1 MIACAAGAVS
11 HAHAGGALEPA
22 VLLHTSL
29 PPDGGALAELSTRVD
44 VHSDGPGSE
53 TVTVRALTGD
63 LALSWHV
70 PVAPLVAALPGQL
83 GDDGRM
89 VLLAVIDAAP
99 VEGFWARPVDCAE
112 LAAELP
118 LPVADLVEALRG
130 RLIPWLTGDLEEL
143 LHLDAHDR
151 AVEHSP
157 AQTVAN
163 AVLASYRGDLEAEQS
178 AMHLVRALVHA
189 PEDVMVE
196 MGGRLCAALAT
207 AVRLAS
213 SEAVAAVVGRTGP
226 FEGEAL
232 RLLDQ
237 LPAALA
243 ASPPAEQVEV
253 TMEHVVAGQ
262 DRDESVR
269 AAVAVTAGL
278 AREVLGP
285 GVDATTVLQQLG
297 MVDDAGLARLGGAW
311 VTMARAAAGPASGDA
326 AHSDTVVSLL
336 RTEGPAGA
344 QWLRGTAATLGRLAE
359 RSLGR
364 QRGRLA
370 APLEQLDQL
379 LSDPAADPTNADV
392 LACLALARAV
402 RQRGGLGPAVWWT
415 GRPRAAASAVGAAY
429 AEQPPALD
437 DETAADLLL
446 ELLEDDVSPP
456 ELLDALVCATSHLLL
471 MVDPEADPVLRT
483 AQLAQLRQDTATRD
497 RWLLDAVLHG
507 APEHDPVAADLRP
520 LLVGP
525 GPADPDRQAERAGR
539 AGLLGAGLR
548 ILSRLGTELF
558 EETRLSTD
566 DLLSLVLPTSL
577 ETHELFLA
585 DEA

>member
-1 MIACAAGAVS
+1 M
-11 HAHAGGALEPA
+11 
-22 VLLHTSL
+22 LLHTSL
-29 PPDGGALAELSTRVD
+29 PPDSLALAELSTRVD
-44 VHSDGPGSE
+44 VHADGPGSE

-63 LALSWHV
+63 VALSWHV

-89 VLLAVIDAAP
+89 VLLAVIDAGP
-99 VEGFWARPVDCAE
+99 EEGFWARPVDCAD
-112 LAAELP
+112 LVAELP

-130 RLIPWLTGDLEEL
+130 RLIPWLSGDLEEL

-163 AVLASYRGDLEAEQS
+163 AVLAAYRGDLEAEQS
-178 AMHLVRALVHA
+178 TTHLARALVHA
-189 PEDVMVE
+189 PEGVMVE

-213 SEAVAAVVGRTGP
+213 PQAVEAVVARTGP

-243 ASPPAEQVEV
+243 AAQPGEQVEV

-278 AREVLGP
+278 ARAVLGP
-285 GVDATTVLQQLG
+285 EAAGETVLRQLG

-311 VTMARAAAGPASGDA
+311 VRMARAAAGPVRADA
-326 AHSDTVVSLL
+326 EHSDAVVGLL
-336 RTEGPAGA
+336 RAEGPAGA
-344 QWLRGTAATLGRLAE
+344 QWLRGTASVLARLAE
-359 RSLGR
+359 QVLGR
-364 QRGRLA
+364 QRGRVT
-370 APLEQLDQL
+370 APLERVQAL
-379 LSDPAADPTNADV
+379 LADPAADPVTEDV
-392 LACLALARAV
+392 LACLSLARTV
-402 RQRGGLGPAVWWT
+402 RQRGSLGPAVWWT

-429 AEQPPALD
+429 VTLPPGLD
-437 DETAADLLL
+437 DQTAADLLL
-446 ELLEDDVSPP
+446 ELLEEDVSAP
-456 ELLDALVCATSHLLL
+456 ELLDVLVCATSHLLL

-483 AQLAQLRQDTATRD
+483 AQLAQLRQDALPGD

-520 LLVGP
+520 LLGP

-539 AGLLGAGLR
+539 AGVLGAGLR
-548 ILSRLGTELF
+548 VLARLGVEMF
-558 EETRLSTD
+558 EETRLSAQ
-566 DLLSLVLPTSL
+566 DLLGLVLPTSL
-577 ETHELFLA
+577 ETHELFLV

>member
-1 MIACAAGAVS
+1 M
-11 HAHAGGALEPA
+11 
-22 VLLHTSL
+22 LLHTSL
-29 PPDGGALAELSTRVD
+29 PPDAAALAEPGTRVD
-44 VHSDGPGSE
+44 VHADGPDAQ
-53 TVTVRALTGD
+53 TVTVRALTGE
-63 LALSWHV
+63 LALSWQV
-70 PVAPLVAALPGQL
+70 PLAPLVAALPGQL

-89 VLLAVIDAAP
+89 VLLAVVDNDP
-99 VEGFWARPVDCAE
+99 VEGFWARPVDCAD

-130 RLIPWLTGDLEEL
+130 RLIPWLMGDLEEL

-178 AMHLVRALVHA
+178 ATHLVRALVHA
-189 PEDVMVE
+189 PDDVMVE

-213 SEAVAAVVGRTGP
+213 PEAVSSVLARTGP

-232 RLLDQ
+232 RLLEQ
-237 LPAALA
+237 LPTALRAAP
-243 ASPPAEQVEV
+243 ASDHVEV
-253 TMEHVVAGQ
+253 TLEHVVAGE

-285 GVDATTVLQQLG
+285 DLDAAQVLRQLG

-311 VTMARAAAGPASGDA
+311 VQMARAASRPAGAEAGAVA
-326 AHSDTVVSLL
+326 AVVTLL
-336 RTEGPAGA
+336 RAEGPAGT
-344 QWLRGTAATLGRLAE
+344 QWLRGTASVLVRLTE
-359 RSLGR
+359 QVLGR
-364 QRGRLA
+364 QRGRAA
-370 APLEQLDQL
+370 APLELLQRL
-379 LSDPAADPTNADV
+379 LSDPAADPTPEHVGACLV
-392 LACLALARAV
+392 LARTV
-402 RQRGGLGPAVWWT
+402 RQRGSLGPGVWWT
-415 GRPRAAASAVGAAY
+415 GRPRAAASAVGTAY
-429 AEQPPALD
+429 AERPGLSLD
-437 DETAADLLL
+437 DESASDLLL
-446 ELLEDDVSPP
+446 ELLEQDVSPP

-483 AQLAQLRQDTATRD
+483 AQLAQLRQDLLPGD
-497 RWLLDAVLHG
+497 RWLLDVLLHG

-520 LLVGP
+520 LLSGP
-525 GPADPDRQAERAGR
+525 PPTDPDRQAERAGR
-539 AGLLGAGLR
+539 AGVVSAGLR
-548 ILSRLGTELF
+548 VLARLGGELS
-558 EETRLSTD
+558 EETRLPVE
-566 DLLSLVLPTSL
+566 DLLGLVLPTSL

-585 DEA
+585 EDD